1 MAVCRGGNGGIV
13 LVADILHLD
22 TIDRYT
28 IVVVDDDIAA
38 AVKRKK
44 W

>member
-1 MAVCRGGNGGIV
+1 MCRGGCGGIV

-22 TIDRYT
+22 KTDRYT
-28 IVVVDDDIAA
+28 IAVDVVDDIAA
-38 AVKRKK
+38 AVKTKK